1 MNEKLLMK
9 MNKVRNNLTSA
20 KAELRM
26 ASELLNES
34 IKINDIVFKSEKIN
48 VLNDKLNN
56 QIYSLNNKIIPRVK
70 NM

>member
-9 MNKVRNNLTSA
+9 MNKVRNNLTNA
-20 KAELRM
+20 KAELRT

-34 IKINDIVFKSEKIN
+34 IKINDTVFKSEKIN

>member
-34 IKINDIVFKSEKIN
+34 IKINDTVFKSEKIN

>member
-1 MNEKLLMK
+1 
-9 MNKVRNNLTSA
+9 MNKVRNNLTNA
-20 KAELRM
+20 KAELRI
-26 ASELLNES
+26 ASELLNDS
-34 IKINDIVFKSEKIN
+34 IKINDTVFKSEKIN

>member
-9 MNKVRNNLTSA
+9 MNKVRNNLTNA
-20 KAELRM
+20 KAELRI
-26 ASELLNES
+26 ASELLNDS
-34 IKINDIVFKSEKIN
+34 IKINDTVFKSEKIN

>member
-9 MNKVRNNLTSA
+9 MNKVRNNLTNA
-20 KAELRM
+20 KAELRI
-26 ASELLNES
+26 ASELLNDS
-34 IKINDIVFKSEKIN
+34 IKINDTVFKSEKIN

-56 QIYSLNNKIIPRVK
+56 QIYSLNNKIIPRLK